1 MPKLP
6 RNMIKR
12 KERGGYYFRKRFAG
26 RDVWVA
32 LGTDF
37 SEAKEQLK
45 KLRNEDR
52 LPRSDVTVVDAA
64 RRWLQQYIATARN
77 EKQQVMAAS
86 RVKRYIDPFFRATL
100 LQRLTRE
107 HLRSYRLWLEKH
119 DIAPNTV
126 GHILADVRC
135 FLNWAEDAGLVDRSP
150 FPRRIM
156 PRIQERPPD
165 RLSDEDAEALKQ
177 LPDPHGFVCRLA
189 LGTGLRWGELTRA
202 QASDVERGFLV
213 VSKTKSGKVRRVP
226 LAPELL
232 SEVRGHVGRLVP
244 FSNLSPGSF
253 SAYIRRQTGLEGFH
267 VHQTRHTFACQWL
280 ERGGSLAA
288 LQQILGHASIETTQR
303 YARISD
309 DVVMREAERLNGKA
323 VARVVATKT

>member
-6 RNMIKR
+6 RNLVQR
-12 KERGGYYFRKRFAG
+12 KGRAGYYFRKKFHG

-32 LGTDF
+32 LGTDL
-37 SEAKEQLK
+37 SEARDQLR
-45 KLRNEDR
+45 KLQRQER
-52 LPRSDVTVVDAA
+52 MPRADVTVVRAA
-64 RRWLQQYIATARN
+64 QHWLTQYVATARN

-86 RVKRYIDPFFRATL
+86 RVRKYIDPFFGAML
-100 LQRLTRE
+100 LQRVTRE
-107 HLRSYRLWLEKH
+107 DLRSYRLWLEKH
-119 DIAPNTV
+119 EIKANTV

-165 RLSDEDAEALKQ
+165 RLTDEEAEMLRAL
-177 LPDPHGFVCRLA
+177 PEPHGFVCRLA
-189 LGTGLRWGELTRA
+189 LGTGLRWGELTRV
-202 QASDVERGFLV
+202 QASDLERGMLTV
-213 VSKTKSGKVRRVP
+213 HQTKSGKMRRVP

-232 SEVRGHVGRLVP
+232 VEVKRRVGRLVGY
-244 FSNLSPGSF
+244 SVLSPGSF
-253 SAYIRRQTGLEGFH
+253 AAAVRRATCITRFH
-267 VHQTRHTFACQWL
+267 AHQMRHTFACQWL

-303 YARISD
+303 YGRISD
-309 DVVMREAERLNGKA
+309 DVVQREAMRISEGR
-323 VARVVATKT
+323 RE